1 MSGTP
6 AELRSM
12 LDADAPLVAPGAFNA
27 LFARLIE
34 EAGFRAVY
42 LSGAGVANALL
53 GQPDLGLVTMSEMVM
68 VAERICEVVDVP
80 VIADGDTGYGGVHN
94 VARTVAAY
102 ERAGVAAI
110 QIEDQRF
117 PKRCG
122 HFDGKEVVP
131 AGEMVERVVA
141 ARQGRSG
148 DEGIVIIART
158 DAAAIEGIEGA
169 IARGRM
175 YGEAGADVLFIEAP
189 SSSKELAL
197 IASELGDW
205 PLVANMV
212 EYGKTPLMTAEEL
225 GDLGFSLVLFPGSVT
240 RTVTRAAQDTLDEL
254 HRTGTTSGRLE
265 SMATFDEVNRVVGLT
280 DADNW
285 ERRIQDAAAEDD
297 SAGAE
302 VDSAGTEEL

>member
-6 AELRSM
+6 ARLRA
-12 LDADAPLVAPGAFNA
+12 LLAGDAPLVAPGAFNA

-34 EAGFRAVY
+34 EAGFDAVY

-110 QIEDQRF
+110 QIEDQQF

-122 HFDGKEVVP
+122 HFEGKEVVS
-131 AGEMVERVVA
+131 ANEMVERVVA
-141 ARQGRSG
+141 ARRARSG
-148 DEGIVIIART
+148 DDGIVIIART
-158 DAAAIEGIEGA
+158 DAAAVEGIDSA
-169 IARGRM
+169 IARART
-175 YGEAGADVLFIEAP
+175 YGEAGADVLFVEAP
-189 SSSKELAL
+189 SSGDELAMV
-197 IASELGDW
+197 AGELGDW

-212 EYGKTPLMTAEEL
+212 EFGKTPLLSAEEL
-225 GDLGFSLVLFPGSVT
+225 GDLGFSLILFPGSVT
-240 RTVTRAAQDTLDEL
+240 RTVTLAARETLDEL
-254 HRTGTTSGRLE
+254 RSTGTTMGRLDA
-265 SMATFDEVNRVVGLT
+265 MATFDEVNRVVGLT
-280 DADNW
+280 EADEF
-285 ERRIQDAAAEDD
+285 ERSITDAASDG
-297 SAGAE
+297 S
-302 VDSAGTEEL
+302 

>member
-6 AELRSM
+6 ARLRALLS
-12 LDADAPLVAPGAFNA
+12 ADAPVVAPGAFNA

-34 EAGFRAVY
+34 DAGFDAVY

-110 QIEDQRF
+110 QIEDQQF

-122 HFDGKEVVP
+122 HFEGKEVVS
-131 AGEMVERVVA
+131 ADEMVERVVA
-141 ARQGRSG
+141 ARRARSG
-148 DEGIVIIART
+148 DDGIVIIART
-158 DAAAIEGIEGA
+158 DAVAVEGIENA
-169 IARGRM
+169 IVRART
-175 YGEAGADVLFIEAP
+175 YGEAGADLLFVEAP
-189 SSSKELAL
+189 SSRDELAMV
-197 IASELGDW
+197 AGELGDW

-212 EYGKTPLMTAEEL
+212 EWGRTPLLSAQEL
-225 GDLGFSLVLFPGSVT
+225 GDLGFTLILFPGSVT
-240 RTVTRAAQDTLDEL
+240 RTVTRAARETLDEL
-254 HRTGTTSGRLE
+254 RSTGTTIGRLDQ
-265 SMATFDEVNRVVGLT
+265 MATFDEVNRVVGLSEADEFERSIT
-280 DADNW
+280 DAASDG
-285 ERRIQDAAAEDD
+285 
-297 SAGAE
+297 S
-302 VDSAGTEEL
+302 

>member
-6 AELRSM
+6 ARLRA
-12 LDADAPLVAPGAFNA
+12 LLAGDAPVVAPGAFNA

-34 EAGFRAVY
+34 EAGFDAVY

-110 QIEDQRF
+110 QIEDQQF

-122 HFDGKEVVP
+122 HFEGKEVVS
-131 AGEMVERVVA
+131 ADEMVERVVA
-141 ARQGRSG
+141 ARRARSG
-148 DEGIVIIART
+148 DDGIVIIART
-158 DAAAIEGIEGA
+158 DAAAVEGIDNA
-169 IARGRM
+169 IARART
-175 YGEAGADVLFIEAP
+175 YGEAGADVLFVEAP
-189 SSSKELAL
+189 SSEDELAMV
-197 IASELGDW
+197 AGELGDW

-212 EYGKTPLMTAEEL
+212 EFGKTPLLSAEEL
-225 GDLGFSLVLFPGSVT
+225 GDLGFSLILFPGSVT
-240 RTVTRAAQDTLDEL
+240 RTVTLAAQETLDEL
-254 HRTGTTSGRLE
+254 RSTGTTMGRLDA
-265 SMATFDEVNRVVGLT
+265 MATFDEVNRVVGLT
-280 DADNW
+280 EADEF
-285 ERRIQDAAAEDD
+285 ERSITDAASDG
-297 SAGAE
+297 S
-302 VDSAGTEEL
+302 

>member
-6 AELRSM
+6 ARLRA
-12 LDADAPLVAPGAFNA
+12 LLAGDAPVVAPGAFNA

-34 EAGFRAVY
+34 EAGFDSVY

-110 QIEDQRF
+110 QIEDQKF

-122 HFDGKEVVP
+122 HFEGKEVVS
-131 AGEMVERVVA
+131 ADEMVERVVA
-141 ARQGRSG
+141 ARRARSG
-148 DEGIVIIART
+148 EDGIVIIART
-158 DAAAIEGIEGA
+158 DAAAVEGIESA
-169 IARGRM
+169 IARART
-175 YGEAGADVLFIEAP
+175 YGEAGADVLFVEAP
-189 SSSKELAL
+189 SSRDELAMV
-197 IASELGDW
+197 AGELGDW

-212 EYGKTPLMTAEEL
+212 EFGKTPLLSAEEL

-240 RTVTRAAQDTLDEL
+240 RTVTRAARETLDEL
-254 HRTGTTSGRLE
+254 RSTGTTMGRLDE
-265 SMATFDEVNRVVGLT
+265 MATFDEVNRVVGLT
-280 DADNW
+280 EADDF
-285 ERRIQDAAAEDD
+285 ERSIIDAASDG
-297 SAGAE
+297 S
-302 VDSAGTEEL
+302 

>member
-1 MSGTP
+1 MSGT
-6 AELRSM
+6 AARLRA
-12 LDADAPLVAPGAFNA
+12 LLAGDAPVVAPGAFNA

-34 EAGFRAVY
+34 EAGFDAVY

-110 QIEDQRF
+110 QIEDQQF

-122 HFDGKEVVP
+122 HFEGKEVVS
-131 AGEMVERVVA
+131 ADEMVERVVA
-141 ARQGRSG
+141 ARRARSG
-148 DEGIVIIART
+148 EDGIVIIART
-158 DAAAIEGIEGA
+158 DAAAVEGIESA
-169 IARGRM
+169 IARART
-175 YGEAGADVLFIEAP
+175 YGEAGADVLFVEAP
-189 SSSKELAL
+189 SSRDELAMV
-197 IASELGDW
+197 AGELGDW

-212 EYGKTPLMTAEEL
+212 EWGKTPLLSAQDL

-240 RTVTRAAQDTLDEL
+240 RTVTLAAQETLDEL
-254 HRTGTTSGRLE
+254 RSTGTTMGRLDA
-265 SMATFDEVNRVVGLT
+265 MATFDEVNRVVGLT
-280 DADNW
+280 EADEF
-285 ERRIQDAAAEDD
+285 ERYITDAASDG
-297 SAGAE
+297 S
-302 VDSAGTEEL
+302 